1 MDMYNEKYEDRKDR
15 EHELRCREVATLES
29 IGLAL
34 HSLATSASEF
44 MTILKKEVEE
54 EKQYLQHL
62 SRSKQC

>member
-1 MDMYNEKYEDRKDR
+1 MYNERYEDRKDR
-15 EHELRCREVATLES
+15 EYELRCREVATLET

-62 SRSKQC
+62 GRSKQY